1 MSMSFEIPSYL
12 PAPLELTKT
21 ALFLFVFSGYV
32 TRFFTKNLD
41 QDIQE
46 SPWFLEQNKWTQLV
60 VKKTLDFFHHWP
72 LGWALMLW
80 VDRVA
85 AWMPFFSVNDIYYIG
100 LAIFL
105 DDLPDVPARYTKMLK
120 TYSVFGGLP
129 NTSDPSPSPETQVS
143 IVQVGQY
150 TPSAPLAPG
159 QAPVNTDISSLPESP
174 G

>member
-1 MSMSFEIPSYL
+1 MSFEIPSYL

-60 VKKTLDFFHHWP
+60 VKKALDFFHHWP

-80 VDRVA
+80 AARVSA
-85 AWMPFFSVNDIYYIG
+85 LIPFFTVNDIYYVG

-105 DDLPDVPARYTKMLK
+105 DDLPDVPRRYTEMLK

-129 NTSDPSPSPETQVS
+129 NTPAPSPPLETPVS

-150 TPSAPLAPG
+150 TPSAPLTPTPELAG
-159 QAPVNTDISSLPESP
+159 TGISSSPESP